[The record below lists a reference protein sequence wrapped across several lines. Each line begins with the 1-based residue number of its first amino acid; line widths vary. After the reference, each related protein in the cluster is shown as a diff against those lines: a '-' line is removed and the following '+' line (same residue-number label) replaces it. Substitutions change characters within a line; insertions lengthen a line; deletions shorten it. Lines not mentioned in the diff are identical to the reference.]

1 MKTMTIN
8 GKELP
13 VSRYNINYDIE
24 HDNIFGD
31 KIKGELVVSMPYNEN
46 RSYMVGDRV
55 KITIHGCVIEDACFA
70 SEESC
75 SIRDVEA
82 VFKFKNIQW

>member
-8 GKELP
+8 GKEFP
-13 VSRYNINYDIE
+13 VSRYSINYDIE

-31 KIKGELVVSMPYNEN
+31 KIKGELVVSMPYDES
-46 RSYMVGDRV
+46 RSYMMCDRV
-55 KITIHGCVIEDACFA
+55 KITIHGCVIEEAYFV

-82 VFKFKNIQW
+82 VFVFKNIQW